1 MIALRAALS
10 IVSSVH
16 RHYGTPISSTGCR
29 RSSVMTTREAV
40 IDVRYESIATET
52 DVRATSV
59 YFSISDMILQGMSL
73 YFAALTVANSGSDLS
88 GFL

>member
-1 MIALRAALS
+1 
-10 IVSSVH
+10 
-16 RHYGTPISSTGCR
+16 
-29 RSSVMTTREAV
+29 MTTREAV